1 MEDRLLIWKF
11 KCGSSNALC
20 QIYEKYKND
29 LLKLAI
35 ALTNDVGNAE
45 DVVQDVFVALAQS
58 AAKIRLVGNFKS
70 YLATCV
76 ANRIRNARRDNQRH
90 ETSGLEYADCIICNR
105 EEPEQWAILSEE
117 MKLLSEAMA
126 HVPYEQREVIG
137 LYMQGDM
144 TFRQIARVQNT
155 SINTVLSRYRYG
167 LNRLRSLLNNQV
179 NE

>member
-58 AAKIRLVGNFKS
+58 AAKISLVGNFKS

-76 ANRIRNARRDNQRH
+76 VNRIRNARRDNQRH
-90 ETSGLEYADCIICNR
+90 ETSGLECADCIICNR
-105 EEPEQWAILSEE
+105 GGPEQWAILSEE

-167 LNRLRSLLNNQV
+167 LKRLRSLLNNQV
-179 NE
+179 NK